1 MQCQEIGSASLEMS
15 ARSKNTKIS
24 EALFP
29 CCSPQLWIPS
39 LTGILHS
46 VSQKTVPEKGQ
57 SLGIKGRNKTL
68 RKPQSYGRSTLL
80 LVRIVSMSGTSPPCA
95 RIYVRMHICICTST
109 HIHTYVHTAASVCI
123 LSQLSVVPL
132 PFYTWGK
139 DRGGKDMNRKRDR
152 WGHNAIVLR
161 SERSRMLYA
170 LLGFGEEMGFEVWT
184 AF

>member
-15 ARSKNTKIS
+15 ARSKTTKIS

-57 SLGIKGRNKTL
+57 SLGIKDRNKTL
-68 RKPQSYGRSTLL
+68 KKPQSYGRSTLL
-80 LVRIVSMSGTSPPCA
+80 LVRIVSMFGTSPPCA

-109 HIHTYVHTAASVCI
+109 HIHTCTHSCQCMYLITTQCSP
-123 LSQLSVVPL
+123 SPL
-132 PFYTWGK
+132 LH
-139 DRGGKDMNRKRDR
+139 MRKRQG
-152 WGHNAIVLR
+152 W
-161 SERSRMLYA
+161 ERYES
-170 LLGFGEEMGFEVWT
+170 
-184 AF
+184 